1 MEAAAAAPRE
11 GKRWRKGE
19 WMVAVPGSG
28 EGRSDGALRRGCC
41 FALLPVG
48 RREGEKRSTH
58 ALAFTLTEGGR
69 EEEKRSMQVQPAM
82 CGRRREKASSSFLLP
97 AIHCPSPILSPR
109 IRACKNGDGV
119 WTGRARDNESDGV
132 SGHSANSSPTHHP
145 LPFLLCSSVSHG
157 QFIAGSIQDL
167 DWRLLC
173 TQQAMHDR

>member
-1 MEAAAAAPRE
+1 
-11 GKRWRKGE
+11 
-19 WMVAVPGSG
+19 MVAVPGSG
-28 EGRSDGALRRGCC
+28 EGRSDGALRRECC

-82 CGRRREKASSSFLLP
+82 CGRGREKASSSFLLP

-109 IRACKNGDGV
+109 IRACKIGDGV

-167 DWRLLC
+167 DWGLLC